1 MAMASLFLA
10 AKIEE
15 DCRKIRDVVNVF
27 HHLSQKRTGRYVLN
41 VLCCYVWYFYTAS
54 VPCVVHE
61 LCPPNYW
68 LCEMPV

>member
-1 MAMASLFLA
+1 MAMACLFVA

-41 VLCCYVWYFYTAS
+41 VLCHVCIVLLP
-54 VPCVVHE
+54 VLMCVTVVE
-61 LCPPNYW
+61 Y
-68 LCEMPV
+68 M